1 MDSGDIRTRSV
12 AGAAAGNLTVTG
24 IKVGDKLIAVQP
36 VGVAAANLVN
46 EFTVTADDTINN
58 TGGTSS
64 AAQFVLVIW
73 EALGGG
79 RALGEFTS
87 STSANQGQHPGRTNY

>member
-1 MDSGDIRTRSV
+1 MDALDIKSRTV

-24 IKVGDKLIAVQP
+24 IKKGDRLISVQP
-36 VGVAAANLVN
+36 VNVAAANLVG

-64 AAQFVLVIW
+64 ATQVVLVIW
-73 EALGGG
+73 EAQGGG
-79 RALGEFTS
+79 RALGEFNT
-87 STSANQGQHPGRTNY
+87 ARLGRSNF